1 MSLNSIE
8 MENCNRRKWI
18 ILSCTPEYHLRW
30 EYLKQLFYEIEGSI
44 EESLKLNNLSSKE
57 LETFSIIDKDV
68 TRSLPMAV
76 ARDHKLRDPEHGEAF
91 QDRLRRILRVY
102 SRYDEEVAYVQGM
115 NFIVTTLCVFFSD
128 DAECFSIFTRLMHG
142 KEYCLRGLYLQ
153 DFPDIEIYSYI
164 VKHLLWEHLPVLASH
179 LEEADISPDNFFEVC
194 IFSSCPQCQLNYV
207 FPF

>member
-1 MSLNSIE
+1 MSLSSIE
-8 MENCNRRKWI
+8 MEQCNRRKWI

-44 EESLKLNNLSSKE
+44 EESIKENSLSNRE

-76 ARDHKLRDPEHGEAF
+76 ARDRKLRDPEYGEPF
-91 QDRLRRILRVY
+91 QNRLRRILRVY

-115 NFIVTTLCVFFSD
+115 NFIVTTLCVFFAD
-128 DAECFSIFTRLMHG
+128 DAECFAIFVRLMHG
-142 KEYCLRGLYLQ
+142 KDYSLRGLYLQ

-164 VKHLLWEHLPVLASH
+164 LKNLIREHLPRLADH
-179 LEEADISPDNFFEVC
+179 LEETDISPDNFFEVRTL
-194 IFSSCPQCQLNYV
+194 FS
-207 FPF
+207 